1 MASAHALQVGPKSR
15 SKPPRVH
22 FNALA
27 FPYFQSKRES
37 ARVMPSA
44 ATEKPALTIGALIH
58 VEDPMGPVGKMLF
71 ALPLPTRPFACV
83 PLAGPDMPMSSASS
97 VSAYSLALFQR
108 VSWRSNVTTC
118 LTSPF
123 R

>member
-1 MASAHALQVGPKSR
+1 
-15 SKPPRVH
+15 
-22 FNALA
+22 
-27 FPYFQSKRES
+27 
-37 ARVMPSA
+37 MPSA

-83 PLAGPDMPMSSASS
+83 PLVGRDMLMSSATN
-97 VSAYSLALFQR
+97 VRLHL
-108 VSWRSNVTTC
+108 SNVFMNTEGF
-118 LTSPF
+118 LFF